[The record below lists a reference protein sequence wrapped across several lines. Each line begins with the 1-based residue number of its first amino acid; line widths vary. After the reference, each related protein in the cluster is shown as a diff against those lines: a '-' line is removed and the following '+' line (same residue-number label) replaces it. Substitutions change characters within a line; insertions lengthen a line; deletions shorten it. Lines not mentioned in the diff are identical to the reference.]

1 MKTFL
6 KKIGKGLAMFA
17 TCIVSTA
24 TIGLLGEVEPPECL
38 K

>member
-1 MKTFL
+1 MKAFL
-6 KKIGKGLAMFA
+6 KRIGKGLAMFA

-24 TIGLLGEVEPPECL
+24 TAGLLGEVDPPECL